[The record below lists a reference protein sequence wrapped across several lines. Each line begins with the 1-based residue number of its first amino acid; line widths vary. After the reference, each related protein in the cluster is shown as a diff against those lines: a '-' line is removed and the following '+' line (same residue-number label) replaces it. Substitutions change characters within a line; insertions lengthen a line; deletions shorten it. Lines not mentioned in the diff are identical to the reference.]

1 MEKFRNWLNN
11 ASVQKKFV
19 PLRWLII
26 MSMVF
31 ISLFSFFSVGMVNS
45 SSERII
51 DDNVRNKEQLS
62 AIIRNM
68 YVCRVL
74 GRDILFAK
82 DEDIKE
88 SYYDDYIAAFDDLDN
103 KMEEFSTHLSGSQ
116 LDEFTSIIEEKDVY
130 KDSMILSADIWIG
143 GGSYDEALEA
153 LQIVTPIAND
163 FFGSIDEFSLEEENL
178 MNQAL
183 RRNDDLVLSILIA
196 GAVLNIIVILAVTL
210 FIKFFS
216 IYMSTSL
223 VTLEQS
229 MSKIAETGNM
239 KVEIPSELY
248 TKDEVG
254 QIASVA
260 NNMKLMLLE
269 YSFKDTLT
277 GGYNAKAYHEELD
290 DLFGSGSDE
299 KEVWCVISDMN
310 NLKLIN
316 DDLGHLEGDNAIRNS
331 YYSLNENFNPYGK
344 TFRMGGDEFVSLLTG
359 CTKEQLE
366 KAVGDITNQINR
378 MNANNE
384 CKFSLAIG
392 YDRFV
397 GSTIEEYT
405 EFFKVVDKKMYD
417 NKLASKQA
425 RLNARVV
432 QELEEV
438 KEQEK

>member
-11 ASVQKKFV
+11 APVKKKFF
-19 PLRWLII
+19 PLSWLII
-26 MSMVF
+26 LSMAF

-51 DDNVRNKEQLS
+51 EDNVRNKEQLS

-74 GRDILFAK
+74 GRDILFAE
-82 DEDIKE
+82 DEEIKAN
-88 SYYDDYIAAFDDLDN
+88 YYEDYIMAFDDLDN

-116 LDEFTSIIEEKDVY
+116 LDEFASIIKEKNEY
-130 KDSMILSADIWIG
+130 EASMILSADIWIG

-178 MNQAL
+178 MNEAL
-183 RRNDDLVLSILIA
+183 RRNDDLVLFILIA

-216 IYMSTSL
+216 KNMSTSL
-223 VTLEQS
+223 VALEQS

-248 TKDEVG
+248 TRDEVG
-254 QIASVA
+254 SIASVA

-290 DLFGSGSDE
+290 DLFGKGNVE

-316 DDLGHLEGDNAIRNS
+316 DELGHLEGDNAIRTS
-331 YYSLNENFNPYGK
+331 YYALDDNFHEYGK
-344 TFRMGGDEFVSLLTG
+344 TFRMGGDEFVSLLVG
-359 CTKEQLE
+359 CTKEELE
-366 KAVGDITNQINR
+366 TMIANISGQINKT
-378 MNANNE
+378 NTNSDY
-384 CKFSLAIG
+384 KFSLAIG
-392 YDRFV
+392 YDRFI
-397 GSTIEEYT
+397 GRTIAEYHD
-405 EFFKVVDKKMYD
+405 FFKAVDKKMYD
-417 NKLASKQA
+417 NKIASKQS

-438 KEQEK
+438 NK